1 MRYHKSMMAASLA
14 VLAATALAATA
25 SAEVVN
31 GKEVLGAKPIVVDN
45 FKYGGNLPVGAD
57 KNVDA
62 LKVLIKAAD
71 SMGQLR
77 DNQYG
82 GALYLVLGDTTN
94 AMRINADGMRY
105 GITSRSAT
113 VLLAL
118 AANTP
123 GVFSSQAL
131 SAAAT

>member
-1 MRYHKSMMAASLA
+1 MRYHKSMIAASLA
-14 VLAATALAATA
+14 VVAATAFAATA

-57 KNVDA
+57 KNLDA
-62 LKVLIKAAD
+62 LKVLIKSAD

-82 GALYLVLGDTTN
+82 GALYLVIGDTTN
-94 AMRINADGMRY
+94 AMRINADGHLERPEVPCRPRL
-105 GITSRSAT
+105 GLSRSRRPPRR
-113 VLLAL
+113 
-118 AANTP
+118 NQP
-123 GVFSSQAL
+123 
-131 SAAAT
+131 